1 MAEKHKSKWKAPKD
15 EAKSQKAE
23 ARKDLKDYT
32 APDAHGM
39 VPNLV
44 SGVQPLVARK
54 YATEVIDNIENMVP
68 EIKDRLYKKVEEG
81 EYSAEQAAKVF
92 IKLQTADTD
101 GFLKKLERIDHGA
114 ITNSLVKPEN
124 EESIKESISKLSEAQ
139 KEQLV
144 RKYIRKKITKVL
156 VEQNQGDPTP
166 PVETP
171 PVETPP
177 AETPETPVETPP
189 AETPETPV
197 VPETPETPVDP
208 VAAAAQKKTQAI
220 KDFTAVLATENS
232 EDTIIQ
238 YVETALGPLVGSMN
252 QMEGKKFRDVKHSA
266 LKALRQITP
275 TKATK

>member
-15 EAKSQKAE
+15 DAKSQKPE

-68 EIKDRLYKKVEEG
+68 EIKDRLYKKVEDG

-171 PVETPP
+171 P
-177 AETPETPVETPP
+177 

-197 VPETPETPVDP
+197 VPETPETPETPVDP